1 MKSEDNNEAH
11 EVSSDVDAKPAQQNC
26 THDASVGTGQPHVD
40 PREAARYL
48 GYRGTQPDS
57 TVEAMIE
64 ECIAETE
71 AAAVPRS
78 IHERFPLNFTGDDT
92 FQVAS
97 LRLKSRSLQRNLAGC
112 GEVYLFAATLGIAV
126 DTLIRRASLMDTAK
140 GAVMQAAAAAVIEA
154 FCDAENDKLRREA
167 EAEGLYLRPRF
178 SPGYGDLSL
187 DCQRDFL
194 YLLKAQKN
202 IGLTVT
208 DSGPMVPIK
217 SVTAIIGISTTNSS
231 CHLQGCE
238 VCPKTDCAFRR

>member
-1 MKSEDNNEAH
+1 MLYN
-11 EVSSDVDAKPAQQNC
+11 
-26 THDASVGTGQPHVD
+26 VD

-48 GYRGTQPDS
+48 GYHGTKPDEKIS
-57 TVEAMIE
+57 ALIDA
-64 ECIAETE
+64 CIAEVE

-78 IHERFPLNFTGDDT
+78 IHERYPLVFCEDDA
-92 FQVAS
+92 FQIAS
-97 LRLKSRSLQRNLAGC
+97 LHLRSRSLQRNLTGC

-126 DTLIRRASLMDTAK
+126 DTLIKRAALMDSAK

-154 FCDAENDKLRREA
+154 YCDDENEKLRQEA
-167 EAEGLYLRPRF
+167 AAERLFLRPRF

-208 DSGPMVPIK
+208 DSGLMVPIK
-217 SVTAIIGISTTNSS
+217 SVTAIIGISKTNSN
-231 CHLQGCE
+231 CHRQGCE
-238 VCPKTDCAFRR
+238 ECSKTDCKFRR

>member
-1 MKSEDNNEAH
+1 MLYN
-11 EVSSDVDAKPAQQNC
+11 
-26 THDASVGTGQPHVD
+26 VD

-48 GYRGTQPDS
+48 GYHGTKPDEKIS
-57 TVEAMIE
+57 ALIDA
-64 ECIAETE
+64 CIAEVE

-78 IHERFPLNFTGDDT
+78 IHERYPLVFCEDDA
-92 FQVAS
+92 FQIAS
-97 LRLKSRSLQRNLAGC
+97 LHLRSRSLQRNLAGC

-126 DTLIRRASLMDTAK
+126 DTLIRRASLMDSAK

-154 FCDAENDKLRREA
+154 YCDEENENLRQEA
-167 EAEGLYLRPRF
+167 AAEGLFLRPRF

-208 DSGPMVPIK
+208 DSGLMVPIK
-217 SVTAIIGISTTNSS
+217 SVTAIIGISKTNSN
-231 CHLQGCE
+231 CHRQGCE
-238 VCPKTDCAFRR
+238 VCGKTDCQFRR

>member
-1 MKSEDNNEAH
+1 MKSEIGPDI
-11 EVSSDVDAKPAQQNC
+11 
-26 THDASVGTGQPHVD
+26 SVGRNAAAVSREPGVVSCYGAD

-48 GYRGTQPDS
+48 GYRGTEPDE
-57 TVEAMIE
+57 TIEALIE
-64 ECIAETE
+64 ACIAEVE

-78 IHERFPLNFTGDDT
+78 IHERFPLNFSGDDS

-97 LRLKSRSLQRNLAGC
+97 LHLHSHSLQRNLAGC

-126 DTLIRRASLMDTAK
+126 DTLIRRAALMDSAK

-154 FCDAENDKLRREA
+154 FCDEENDKLRKLT

-194 YLLKAQKN
+194 NLLKAQKN

-208 DSGPMVPIK
+208 DSGLMVPVK
-217 SVTAIIGISTTNSS
+217 SVTAIIGISPIPTS
-231 CHLQGCE
+231 CHRQGCE
-238 VCPKTDCAFRR
+238 ECSKTDCAFRR